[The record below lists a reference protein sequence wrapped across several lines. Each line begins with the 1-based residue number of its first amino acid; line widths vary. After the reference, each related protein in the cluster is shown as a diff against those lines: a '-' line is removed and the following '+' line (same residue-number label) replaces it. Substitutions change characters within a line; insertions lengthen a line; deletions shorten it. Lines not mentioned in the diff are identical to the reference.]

1 MDKVARDGFW
11 IAPSGRV
18 WWSRKIFLTL
28 SCRMSFADMPY
39 DTQRC
44 PITLTGYQHGA
55 TEIEL
60 KIPYDVKATGLT
72 HASVVTAP
80 TFINGPIRAACQK
93 AGSLEWQMTNING
106 SNSSS
111 SSGDSA
117 SSSTFI
123 NYDIHLTRSPG
134 FVMQNA
140 VFPTILVV
148 CVAWTSFFIE
158 RGAVPARVAV
168 VLIAYLTVSGITSA
182 VTATLPRS
190 PEPAWII
197 NVLWMSRIFV
207 FLAIFEYAI
216 ANYLKRAEARITKA
230 MPAAKETLK
239 REENITYA
247 SAPAPIALDDVVLT
261 ALKKFDVDP
270 EKLRP
275 YAEDGPFLD
284 HPFLDKVL
292 QDAGVAKLGTR
303 LKAIE
308 ALVHPPAKHGAL
320 QKSARKSAETD
331 QVEVQ
336 VEDVSHYQE
345 TSTTPPGTAQQL
357 IQQVRKSK
365 LVTRADRKLIM
376 ATTKGRRSIV
386 GHGEVKMCIRDQD
399 VDIFCEPHEKL
410 SNLSPFLAYL
420 CRAGTRPARNPAT
433 DSSPHTCRTH
443 PPTVALCVAFAGR
456 YAFPLVYFVTFMAL
470 FLALPTQPTVAPFIS
485 DACL

>member
-190 PEPAWII
+190 PKTAWII
-197 NVLWMSRIFV
+197 TVLWMSRIFV

-308 ALVHPPAKHGAL
+308 ALGHPPAKHGAL
-320 QKSARKSAETD
+320 QKSARKSAEPD
-331 QVEVQ
+331 QVVVQ
-336 VEDVSHYQE
+336 VEDVQASVTHRG
-345 TSTTPPGTAQQL
+345 TPKQL
-357 IQQVRKSK
+357 IDQVSK
-365 LVTRADRKLIM
+365 LVTRVDRKLIM
-376 ATTKGRRSIV
+376 ATTNDRSIV
-386 GHGEVKMCIRDQD
+386 EVKMYIRDQD
-399 VDIFCEPHEKL
+399 VDIFCEPHETL
-410 SNLSPFLAYL
+410 SNLPPSLAHL
-420 CRAGTRPARNPAT
+420 CRAGARPARHPT
-433 DSSPHTCRTH
+433 TELSPHTAAHTH
-443 PPTVALCVAFAGR
+443 QRSRCALHSQAAMPSRSF
-456 YAFPLVYFVTFMAL
+456 T
-470 FLALPTQPTVAPFIS
+470 S
-485 DACL
+485 